1 MTSVIYTT
9 FDIVGFIEKN
19 PLSRLNI
26 DYQNAL
32 INKIKSVFNEE
43 EQKLF
48 VTSFYCYLNYNPLT
62 DFVIDFENVWKW
74 CGFTR
79 KDNAKRLLEKYF
91 TLNIHY
97 KIETITPPIGGV
109 IKERGGAHRKEK
121 IMLNIKTF
129 KKYCLK
135 SDTEK
140 ADEIHN
146 YYVKLEEI
154 LQETLLEQ
162 TDELRLQL
170 EQKDF
175 ELLKSED
182 DKLILEEN
190 HKRIEDENIK
200 IKQQKRLLENKI
212 SRNIARAM
220 CYNTN

>member
-91 TLNIHY
+91 TLNIDY